1 MNLLHLI
8 VTVLLNRLDLG
19 CDYRLE
25 ESFNKKISLLALG
38 NCSKKQLYQLH
49 FSSFVTRCEP
59 EEPEDILY
67 DGSILQD
74 QRLYP
79 LPALRDIYN
88 DCDHSLVRFSTAH
101 HMSSSLTASTAA
113 VIYGTLL

>member
-1 MNLLHLI
+1 MWLSPGRIFQQENI
-8 VTVLLNRLDLG
+8 TF
-19 CDYRLE
+19 
-25 ESFNKKISLLALG
+25 SFGKLFKH
-38 NCSKKQLYQLH
+38 QLYQLH

-59 EEPEDILY
+59 EEPADILY

-88 DCDHSLVRFSTAH
+88 DCDHSLVRFNTAD
-101 HMSSSLTASTAA
+101 HMSSSLTASSAAA
-113 VIYGTLL
+113 VICGTLL

>member
-1 MNLLHLI
+1 M
-8 VTVLLNRLDLG
+8 G

-25 ESFNKKISLLALG
+25 ESFNKKISLLALE
-38 NCSKKQLYQLH
+38 NCSNINFISYTFPH
-49 FSSFVTRCEP
+49 FVTRCEP

-101 HMSSSLTASTAA
+101 HVFLTHCLQCCCCDMWHSLIDAEECSK
-113 VIYGTLL
+113 